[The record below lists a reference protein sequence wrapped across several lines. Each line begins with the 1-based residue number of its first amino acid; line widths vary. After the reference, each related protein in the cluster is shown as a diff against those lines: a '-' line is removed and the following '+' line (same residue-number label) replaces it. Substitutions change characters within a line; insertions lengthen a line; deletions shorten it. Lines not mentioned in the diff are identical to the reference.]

1 MYDELRGKMAFICD
15 MDGVIYHGNKLLDGV
30 AQFLGWITKEKKE
43 FIFLTNSSE
52 RSPAEL
58 CQKLKRMGLDVPK
71 ERFYTSA
78 LATANFLQSQ
88 TPGGSAYVIGE
99 AGLTNALYD
108 AGFDMNDVN
117 PDYVVV
123 GETRTYSIEKIEKA
137 VQLVFK
143 GAKLIGTNPD
153 LTGPSEKGIVPATRA
168 LISPIELTTGRQ
180 AYFVGKP
187 NPLMMR
193 TARGKLG
200 YHSDETVIIGDRMD
214 TDIIAGIESGMDT
227 VLVLSGVT
235 SVEVMKEFPYRPK
248 YVFEGVGEMAASLK

>member
-123 GETRTYSIEKIEKA
+123 GETRTYSIEKIEK
-137 VQLVFK
+137 
-143 GAKLIGTNPD
+143 
-153 LTGPSEKGIVPATRA
+153 
-168 LISPIELTTGRQ
+168 
-180 AYFVGKP
+180 
-187 NPLMMR
+187 
-193 TARGKLG
+193 
-200 YHSDETVIIGDRMD
+200 
-214 TDIIAGIESGMDT
+214 
-227 VLVLSGVT
+227 
-235 SVEVMKEFPYRPK
+235 
-248 YVFEGVGEMAASLK
+248 